1 MDKGCDIYAEGA
13 FYLSTALNEV
23 ILALSD
29 PDTSENGGSHNQKG
43 IEFQKNWAIVKMFA
57 LKEKAAIDFLFLFE
71 AVQDIAILNS
81 STNPTS
87 IEVFQVKKKD
97 RMEWTWASL
106 TNLHVPD
113 DPSKKATSKVKKTKP
128 LDGIADSPLGKLFA
142 SLANFKTL
150 ENSGSFISN
159 AGCNL
164 VLASG
169 GNVATSLPVALSDL
183 PLHFT
188 DLLQASLDSV
198 YKSGSAKADLSK
210 VMLEKVDIPVDDAQT
225 YTIGIVHKY
234 LDKVSPAHA
243 GQARSFVESLLAKL
257 GPLGA
262 KTAKATTLE
271 EMRSRHG
278 YSLEQLNTALVDLQ
292 QTPDIEF
299 HLKLWLEQLTKEGL
313 VFWEISQ
320 IRVAATAIF
329 RRKLFGHV
337 LPVDVEISACCDAW
351 LENNKIGASL
361 MSIFENGTD
370 HLRVEFPLAKKAEL
384 QAHFLLK
391 AIEQCVDLS

>member
-1 MDKGCDIYAEGA
+1 MN
-13 FYLSTALNEV
+13 TALDEV
-23 ILALSD
+23 VLALGN
-29 PDTSENGGSHNQKG
+29 PDTAESGGAHNQKG

-71 AVQDIAILNS
+71 AIQDVAILNS
-81 STNPTS
+81 STAPTS

-113 DPSKKATSKVKKTKP
+113 DPSKKAKSKVKKTKP
-128 LDGIADSPLGKLFA
+128 LEGVAGSPLGKLFA
-142 SLANFKTL
+142 SLASLKTL

-159 AGCNL
+159 VGCNL

-169 GNVATSLPVALSDL
+169 GNVATSLPVALSEL
-183 PLHFT
+183 PSHFT
-188 DLLQASLDSV
+188 ELLHAALDSV
-198 YKSGSAKADLSK
+198 HKLGSVKADLSK
-210 VMLEKVDIPVDDAQT
+210 VLLEKVDVPVDDAQT

-234 LDKVSPAHA
+234 LDKVSPLHA

-262 KTAKATTLE
+262 KTAKATTIE
-271 EMRSRHG
+271 EMRTRHG
-278 YSLEQLNTALVDLQ
+278 YSLEQLNAALGDLQ
-292 QTPDIEF
+292 QTPDIDF
-299 HLKLWLEQLTKEGL
+299 HLKQWLDQLAKEGFA
-313 VFWEISQ
+313 FWEISQ
-320 IRVAATAIF
+320 IRAAATAIF
-329 RRKLFGHV
+329 SRKLFGSP
-337 LPVDVEISACCDAW
+337 LPADVEISECCDSW
-351 LENNKIGASL
+351 LGINKIGTNL
-361 MSIFENGTD
+361 MPAFKSGTD
-370 HLRVEFPLAKKAEL
+370 HLRAEFSSAKKAEL

>member
-1 MDKGCDIYAEGA
+1 M
-13 FYLSTALNEV
+13 SNALDEV
-23 ILALSD
+23 VLALGD
-29 PDTSENGGSHNQKG
+29 PDTAESGGAHNQKG

-71 AVQDIAILNS
+71 AIQDVAILNS
-81 STNPTS
+81 SAVPTN

-113 DPSKKATSKVKKTKP
+113 DLSKKAKRKVKKTKP
-128 LDGIADSPLGKLFA
+128 LEGVADSPIGKLFA
-142 SLANFKTL
+142 SLASFKTL
-150 ENSGSFISN
+150 EYSGSFISN

-169 GNVATSLPVALSDL
+169 GNVATSLPVALSEL
-183 PLHFT
+183 PPHFT
-188 DLLQASLDSV
+188 ELLHAALDTVHKPGSV
-198 YKSGSAKADLSK
+198 KADLSK
-210 VMLEKVDIPVDDAQT
+210 ILLEKVDVPVDDAQT

-234 LDKVSPAHA
+234 LDKVSPLHA

-262 KTAKATTLE
+262 KTAKATTIE

-278 YSLEQLNTALVDLQ
+278 YSLEQLNAALGDLQ

-299 HLKLWLEQLTKEGL
+299 HLKQWLDQLAKEGL

-320 IRVAATAIF
+320 IRAAATAIF
-329 RRKLFGHV
+329 SRKLFGSP
-337 LPVDVEISACCDAW
+337 LPADVEISACCDAW
-351 LENNKIGASL
+351 LGINKIGTNL
-361 MSIFENGTD
+361 MPAFESGMN
-370 HLRVEFPLAKKAEL
+370 HLRAEFPSARKAEL
-384 QAHFLLK
+384 QAIFLLK
-391 AIEQCVDLS
+391 AIEQCVDRS

>member
-1 MDKGCDIYAEGA
+1 MN
-13 FYLSTALNEV
+13 TALQEV
-23 ILALSD
+23 MLALVD
-29 PDTSENGGSHNQKG
+29 PDVAESGGAHNQKG
-43 IEFQKNWAIVKMFA
+43 IEFKKNWAIVKMFA

-71 AVQDIAILNS
+71 AVQDVAILNS
-81 STNPTS
+81 STAPTS

-113 DPSKKATSKVKKTKP
+113 DPSKKAKRKVKKTKP
-128 LDGIADSPLGKLFA
+128 LDGVVDSPLGKLFA
-142 SLANFKTL
+142 SLASFKTL

-169 GNVATSLPVALSDL
+169 GNVATSLAVALSDL
-183 PLHFT
+183 PSHFT
-188 DLLQASLDSV
+188 DLLQAALDSV
-198 YKSGSAKADLSK
+198 NKPGSAKSDLSK
-210 VMLEKVDIPVDDAQT
+210 ILLEKVDVPVDDAQT

-234 LDKVSPAHA
+234 LDKVSPMHA

-262 KTAKATTLE
+262 KTTKATTLD

-278 YSLEQLNTALVDLQ
+278 YSLEQLNAALGDLQ
-292 QTPDIEF
+292 QTPDVDF
-299 HLKLWLEQLTKEGL
+299 HLKHWLDQLGKEGL
-313 VFWEISQ
+313 AFWEISQ
-320 IRVAATAIF
+320 IRAAATAIF
-329 RRKLFGHV
+329 SRKLFGSA
-337 LPVDVEISACCDAW
+337 LPADVEISACCDAW
-351 LENNKIGASL
+351 LGVNKIDTNL
-361 MSIFENGTD
+361 MPVFESGTA
-370 HLRVEFPLAKKAEL
+370 HLLAEFPSAKKAEL

-391 AIEQCVDLS
+391 AVEQCVDPS

>member
-1 MDKGCDIYAEGA
+1 
-13 FYLSTALNEV
+13 LSTALDEV
-23 ILALSD
+23 VLALGD
-29 PDTSENGGSHNQKG
+29 PDIVESGGAHNQKG

-71 AVQDIAILNS
+71 AVQDVAILNS
-81 STNPTS
+81 SSAPTS

-113 DPSKKATSKVKKTKP
+113 DPSKKAKSKAKKTKP
-128 LDGIADSPLGKLFA
+128 LEGVADSPLGKLFA
-142 SLANFKTL
+142 SVASFKTM
-150 ENSGSFISN
+150 ENSGNFVSN

-164 VLASG
+164 LLASG
-169 GNVATSLPVALSDL
+169 GNVATSLPVALSEL
-183 PLHFT
+183 PSHFT
-188 DLLQASLDSV
+188 ELLHAALDSMHEPDSV
-198 YKSGSAKADLSK
+198 KADLSK
-210 VMLEKVDIPVDDAQT
+210 IFLEKVDVPVDDAQT

-234 LDKVSPAHA
+234 LDKVSPLHA

-262 KTAKATTLE
+262 KTAKATTIE

-278 YSLEQLNTALVDLQ
+278 YSLEQLNAALGDLQ

-299 HLKLWLEQLTKEGL
+299 HLKQWLDQLSKEGL

-320 IRVAATAIF
+320 IRAAATSIF
-329 RRKLFGHV
+329 SRKLFGSPLHA
-337 LPVDVEISACCDAW
+337 DVEISACCDAW
-351 LENNKIGASL
+351 LRINKIGTNL
-361 MSIFENGTD
+361 MPAFESGTN
-370 HLRVEFPLAKKAEL
+370 HLRAEFPSAKKAEL
-384 QAHFLLK
+384 QANFLLK

>member
-1 MDKGCDIYAEGA
+1 
-13 FYLSTALNEV
+13 LSSALNEV
-23 ILALSD
+23 VLALGD
-29 PDTSENGGSHNQKG
+29 PDTAESGGAHNQKG

-57 LKEKAAIDFLFLFE
+57 LKEREAIDFLFLFE
-71 AVQDIAILNS
+71 AVQDVAILNS
-81 STNPTS
+81 STEPTS

-113 DPSKKATSKVKKTKP
+113 DPSKKAKSKVKKTKP
-128 LDGIADSPLGKLFA
+128 LDGVADSPLGKLFA
-142 SLANFKTL
+142 SLASFNTL
-150 ENSGSFISN
+150 ENSASFISN

-164 VLASG
+164 ALASG
-169 GNVATSLPVALSDL
+169 GNVATSLPVALSEL
-183 PLHFT
+183 PSHFT
-188 DLLQASLDSV
+188 DLLQAALDSV
-198 YKSGSAKADLSK
+198 HKPGSAKADLSK
-210 VMLEKVDIPVDDAQT
+210 IVLEKVDVPVDDAQT

-234 LDKVSPAHA
+234 LHKVSPIHA

-262 KTAKATTLE
+262 KTAKATTIE

-278 YSLEQLNTALVDLQ
+278 YSLEQLNAALGDLQ
-292 QTPDIEF
+292 QTPDMDF
-299 HLKLWLEQLTKEGL
+299 HLKQWLDQLAKEGL

-329 RRKLFGHV
+329 SRKLFGSP
-337 LPVDVEISACCDAW
+337 LPADVEISTCCGAW
-351 LENNKIGASL
+351 LGINTVGTNL
-361 MSIFENGTD
+361 MPVFESGMD
-370 HLRVEFPLAKKAEL
+370 HLRAEFPSAKKAEL

>member
-1 MDKGCDIYAEGA
+1 
-13 FYLSTALNEV
+13 LNTALDEV
-23 ILALSD
+23 VLALGN
-29 PDTSENGGSHNQKG
+29 PDTAESGGAHNQKG

-71 AVQDIAILNS
+71 AIQDVAILNS
-81 STNPTS
+81 STAPTS

-113 DPSKKATSKVKKTKP
+113 DPSKKAKSKVKKTKP
-128 LDGIADSPLGKLFA
+128 LEGVAGSPLGKLFA
-142 SLANFKTL
+142 SLASLKTL

-159 AGCNL
+159 VGCNL

-169 GNVATSLPVALSDL
+169 GNVATSLPVALSEL
-183 PLHFT
+183 PSHFT
-188 DLLQASLDSV
+188 ELLHAALDSV
-198 YKSGSAKADLSK
+198 HKLGSVKADLSK
-210 VMLEKVDIPVDDAQT
+210 VLLEKVDVPVDDAQT

-234 LDKVSPAHA
+234 LDKVSPLHA

-262 KTAKATTLE
+262 KTAKATTIE
-271 EMRSRHG
+271 EMRTRHG
-278 YSLEQLNTALVDLQ
+278 YSLEQLNAALGDLQ
-292 QTPDIEF
+292 QTPDIDF
-299 HLKLWLEQLTKEGL
+299 HLKQWLDQLAKEGFA
-313 VFWEISQ
+313 FWEISQ
-320 IRVAATAIF
+320 IRAAATAIF
-329 RRKLFGHV
+329 SRKLFGSP
-337 LPVDVEISACCDAW
+337 LPADVEISECCDSW
-351 LENNKIGASL
+351 LGINKIGTNL
-361 MSIFENGTD
+361 MPAFKSGTD
-370 HLRVEFPLAKKAEL
+370 HLRAEFSSAKKAEL

>member
-1 MDKGCDIYAEGA
+1 M
-13 FYLSTALNEV
+13 STALDEV
-23 ILALSD
+23 VLALGD
-29 PDTSENGGSHNQKG
+29 PDIVESGGAHNQKG

-71 AVQDIAILNS
+71 AVQDVAILNS
-81 STNPTS
+81 SSAPTS

-113 DPSKKATSKVKKTKP
+113 DPSKKAKSKAKKTKP
-128 LDGIADSPLGKLFA
+128 LEGVADSPLGKLFA
-142 SLANFKTL
+142 SVASFKTM
-150 ENSGSFISN
+150 ENSGNFVSN

-164 VLASG
+164 LLASG
-169 GNVATSLPVALSDL
+169 GNVATSLPVALSEL
-183 PLHFT
+183 PSHFT
-188 DLLQASLDSV
+188 ELLHAALDSMHEPDSV
-198 YKSGSAKADLSK
+198 KADLSK
-210 VMLEKVDIPVDDAQT
+210 IFLEKVDVPVDDAQT

-234 LDKVSPAHA
+234 LDKVSPLHA

-262 KTAKATTLE
+262 KTAKATTIE

-278 YSLEQLNTALVDLQ
+278 YSLEQLNAALGDLQ

-299 HLKLWLEQLTKEGL
+299 HLKQWLDQLSKEGL

-320 IRVAATAIF
+320 IRAAATSIF
-329 RRKLFGHV
+329 SRKLFGSPLHA
-337 LPVDVEISACCDAW
+337 DVEISACCDAW
-351 LENNKIGASL
+351 LRINKIGTNL
-361 MSIFENGTD
+361 MPAFESGTN
-370 HLRVEFPLAKKAEL
+370 HLRAEFPSAKKAEL
-384 QAHFLLK
+384 QANFLLK